1 MGKCSY
7 RPKNPFRTALAL
19 WRVVKDSEDAGANIE
34 EAVIVLFAFNRSRWG
49 RKIARWDLL
58 AQEVGQ
64 SSAEAKQLM
73 QNRVRLPEV
82 DLQALAALPIGSV
95 GRTFAAVAAERDI
108 DPNLVEKMPA
118 ETDADWLMAYSYET
132 HDLRH
137 LMTGFYYDLEGQFG
151 VAGFFMGQ
159 MPKLSF
165 IAFFTAILVF
175 KIIWHDRDALAAC
188 TRAFVDGYEM
198 GRQARCL
205 VGGDSASVYA
215 HDLDALRVDW
225 GARSADNFPALS
237 RAA

>member
-34 EAVIVLFAFNRSRWG
+34 EAAIVLFAFNRSRWG

-95 GRTFAAVAAERDI
+95 GRKFAAVAAERDI

-118 ETDADWLMAYSYET
+118 ETDADWDATSMPIIMSTAAPAGADEELL
-132 HDLRH
+132 LR
-137 LMTGFYYDLEGQFG
+137 LALVPES
-151 VAGFFMGQ
+151 VSAG
-159 MPKLSF
+159 
-165 IAFFTAILVF
+165 
-175 KIIWHDRDALAAC
+175 
-188 TRAFVDGYEM
+188 
-198 GRQARCL
+198 
-205 VGGDSASVYA
+205 
-215 HDLDALRVDW
+215 
-225 GARSADNFPALS
+225 
-237 RAA
+237 